1 MLHPYGE
8 GTEIDVESDG
18 DDTVDTGTVIVTVL
32 PSITVVITV
41 VFDGGDDTDDT
52 GTVTVTV
59 FPSTTVVITVELYG
73 TEGDGLHTSS
83 HGDEGTTS
91 YTISG

>member
-8 GTEIDVESDG
+8 GTEID
-18 DDTVDTGTVIVTVL
+18 
-32 PSITVVITV
+32 
-41 VFDGGDDTDDT
+41 GDDTDDT
-52 GTVTVTV
+52 GTV
-59 FPSTTVVITVELYG
+59 VITVEFDG

-83 HGDEGTTS
+83 HGDEETTS

>member
-1 MLHPYGE
+1 VLHPYGE

-18 DDTVDTGTVIVTVL
+18 DDTVDTGTVI
-32 PSITVVITV
+32 
-41 VFDGGDDTDDT
+41 DGGDDTDDT

-59 FPSTTVVITVELYG
+59 FPSTTVVITVEFDG

>member
-8 GTEIDVESDG
+8 GTEIDG
-18 DDTVDTGTVIVTVL
+18 DDGGD
-32 PSITVVITV
+32 
-41 VFDGGDDTDDT
+41 DGGDDTDDT

-59 FPSTTVVITVELYG
+59 FPSTTVVITVDFNG

-83 HGDEGTTS
+83 HGGEETTS